1 MNNLIQYFKE
11 TRAELD
17 HVNWPT
23 QRTTIIYTGLVLAF
37 SVIVGIYLAVLDYG
51 FTFGLDKFL
60 IQR

>member
-17 HVNWPT
+17 HVNWPS
-23 QRTTIIYTGLVLAF
+23 QRTTLIFTALVVAF
-37 SVIVGIYLAVLDYG
+37 SAIVGVYLSLLDYG

-60 IQR
+60 IQ

>member
-23 QRTTIIYTGLVLAF
+23 QKTTLIYTVLVVAF
-37 SVIVGIYLAVLDYG
+37 SAIVGVYLSLLDYG

-60 IQR
+60 VQ

>member
-1 MNNLIQYFKE
+1 MENLIQYLKE

-23 QRTTIIYTGLVLAF
+23 RRTTIIYTSLVVAF
-37 SVIVGIYLAVLDYG
+37 SLLVGVYLSVLDYG

-60 IQR
+60 LR

>member
-23 QRTTIIYTGLVLAF
+23 QRTTVIFTLLVIAF
-37 SVIVGIYLAVLDYG
+37 SAIVGVYLSLLDYG

-60 IQR
+60 VQ